1 MSPRTKFYPAL
12 TSTLSAPKRQAQP
25 LSERGGGGDA
35 RLSGLGPEGVVFSM
49 TAQDFQRDA
58 RKLLGYSAQA
68 PELEGLRD
76 LFKGARLAYLYR
88 VNTGGKAAENN
99 FAAAKYPGT
108 AGNKITV
115 VVTQNE
121 ATTEAAPVYDVET
134 LFDGVK
140 VDEQKGSNPRRSLRG
155 TITWSGRRTGHWP
168 FPQAR
173 P

>member
-1 MSPRTKFYPAL
+1 MPVSL
-12 TSTLSAPKRQAQP
+12 
-25 LSERGGGGDA
+25 DW
-35 RLSGLGPEGVVFSM
+35 GPEGVVFSM

-68 PELEGLRD
+68 PELKGLRD

-115 VVTQNE
+115 VVTQN
-121 ATTEAAPVYDVET
+121 
-134 LFDGVK
+134 
-140 VDEQKGSNPRRSLRG
+140 
-155 TITWSGRRTGHWP
+155 
-168 FPQAR
+168 
-173 P
+173 